1 MKLIKRNS
9 MKEYYLK
16 NKDKMKRQIKEYIDT
31 NKDKI
36 KLMKKIE
43 RKAKKKILIKINSMK
58 DMKNIILKIK
68 TQFKNKFKNI
78 KIHKDKIK
86 VYDDNRKESKKEYI
100 KQKYSKNKK

>member
-1 MKLIKRNS
+1 
-9 MKEYYLK
+9 
-16 NKDKMKRQIKEYIDT
+16 
-31 NKDKI
+31 
-36 KLMKKIE
+36 
-43 RKAKKKILIKINSMK
+43 MK